1 MLPFDALG
9 GTLVGVA
16 LGDPLAVPA
25 PIPGFEL
32 DLGQVS
38 GGDADGDGATTPDVS
53 FTNADAV
60 SLQLNNVSVF
70 AGVGGVLTLVG
81 TADDYSLSTVAP
93 AVDALGFWGSVT
105 SLDLLAIT
113 DGHGSLPGS

>member
-1 MLPFDALG
+1 M
-9 GTLVGVA
+9 
-16 LGDPLAVPA
+16 
-25 PIPGFEL
+25 
-32 DLGQVS
+32 S
-38 GGDADGDGATTPDVS
+38 GGDADGDGATTPEVS

-81 TADDYSLSTVAP
+81 TADDDSLSTVAP

-105 SLDLLAIT
+105 SLDLVAIT
-113 DGHGSLPGS
+113 GWHGLVTWELI

>member
-1 MLPFDALG
+1 MIRWPCRLRSR
-9 GTLVGVA
+9 
-16 LGDPLAVPA
+16 
-25 PIPGFEL
+25 GFEL

-38 GGDADGDGATTPDVS
+38 GGDADGDGATTPEVS

-81 TADDYSLSTVAP
+81 HGGRLQP
-93 AVDALGFWGSVT
+93 
-105 SLDLLAIT
+105 LDGGA
-113 DGHGSLPGS
+113 GG